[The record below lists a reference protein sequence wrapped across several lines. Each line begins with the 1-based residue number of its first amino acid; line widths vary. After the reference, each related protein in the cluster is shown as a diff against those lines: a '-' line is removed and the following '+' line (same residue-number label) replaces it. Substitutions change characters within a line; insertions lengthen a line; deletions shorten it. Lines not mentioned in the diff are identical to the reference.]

1 MAFTTQRDLANLP
14 MYREIDYEAC
24 QRYVRGESSLEEAQ
38 AVRAW
43 LADPANELLAHY
55 WMSQQ
60 TLESEPVRKTD
71 GNDPYDYASMREN
84 IYARMQLE
92 SAPTTSVT
100 RPAAWRRWAAAA
112 AIAGAVASS
121 GWLMHER
128 SQVVEPTVASY
139 DTPYGQTRVVQ
150 LPDGSEVTLNAHS
163 TVRYAAT
170 PGSQRPREVWLDGE
184 AYFSVK
190 HMLNHQP
197 FVVHTTAG
205 LNVEVLGTKFT
216 VYRRHEQA
224 RVVLLSGKVQ
234 VAFADTTRPKVILKP
249 GELLETFDRN
259 PGKVVHQ
266 AVQSAS
272 YAAWADGKLVFDA
285 TTIAD
290 IATRLQDTYGVEVV
304 VASPALKRR
313 KFTGTF
319 PSNNLDLLCE
329 NLAATFNLQIVRRQN
344 QVILSNHPSSHHT
357 P

>member
-1 MAFTTQRDLANLP
+1 MPT
-14 MYREIDYEAC
+14 EINYETC
-24 QRYVRGESSLEEAQ
+24 LRYVQGESSLEEARS
-38 AVRAW
+38 VRAW
-43 LADPANELLAHY
+43 LADPANELLAQY

-60 TLESEPVRKTD
+60 AQEAEPVRPAD

-84 IYARMQLE
+84 IYARMHLE
-92 SAPTTSVT
+92 SVPTASAT
-100 RPAAWRRWAAAA
+100 RPGMWRRWAAAA
-112 AIAGAVASS
+112 AVVGAVAGTS
-121 GWLMHER
+121 WLVHER
-128 SQVVEPTVASY
+128 SQVAEPTIASY
-139 DTPYGQTRVVQ
+139 ATPYGQTRVVQ

-163 TVRYAAT
+163 TMRYAAT
-170 PGSQRPREVWLDGE
+170 TDSERPREVWLDGE

-190 HMLNHQP
+190 HLPDHQP

-234 VAFADTTRPKVILKP
+234 VAFADTTKAKVILKP
-249 GELLETFDRN
+249 GELLQTSDQN
-259 PGKVVHQ
+259 PGRVVHQ
-266 AVQSAS
+266 AVQAAP
-272 YAAWADGKLVFDA
+272 YAAWADGKLVFEA

-304 VASPALKRR
+304 VASPALKQR

-329 NLAATFNLQIVRRQN
+329 NLAATFNLQIVRRHN
-344 QVILSNHPSSHHT
+344 QVILSNHPSSH
-357 P
+357 PNP